1 MKSIKIIAIL
11 AAVLLIGGCKS
22 DKDNQDIPQE
32 LFGTWGGNKTISQT
46 GNDRTLLVTFIQKN
60 VSYN

>member
-1 MKSIKIIAIL
+1 MKAIKLIAIF
-11 AAVLLIGGCKS
+11 AVTFLIGSCKS
-22 DKDNQDIPQE
+22 DKDDQGIPQD
-32 LFGTWGGNKTISQT
+32 LFGAWGGNKTISQT